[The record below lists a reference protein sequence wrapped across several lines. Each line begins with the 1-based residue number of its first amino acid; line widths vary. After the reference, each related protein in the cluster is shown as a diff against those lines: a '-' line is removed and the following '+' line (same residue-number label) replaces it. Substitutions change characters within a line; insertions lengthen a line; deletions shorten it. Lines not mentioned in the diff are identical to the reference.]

1 MKDAGSLVTFFAVPD
16 RQLKFKLP
24 DDLLAW

>member
-1 MKDAGSLVTFFAVPD
+1 MKDAGSLVTFFADPD

-24 DDLLAW
+24 GDLLAW